1 MDEQPK
7 INDRIVV
14 IKNYQ
19 TDETIEVGLEK
30 DKRGNHVYKN
40 LPPELEDLMFNFSND
55 EIWENFL

>member
-19 TDETIEVGLEK
+19 TDEPIEVGLEK

-40 LPPELEDLMFNFSND
+40 LPLELEDLMFNFSND